1 VKYAGI
7 VSDERFAGRTGL
19 GAVLGWKGLKAISAT
34 GSKTVPVCDKE
45 KTTQWCKKWFAYL
58 QSHPLTGSQLPKVG
72 TAGLVSSMQMCGLL
86 RIESG
91 IKEKQFEAATV
102 KDVLEQLTSCGID
115 RRDLNG
121 CVILVNGN
129 SANKRSKLQDGDTV
143 VLMSPVAGG

>member
-1 VKYAGI
+1 MITVKLY
-7 VSDERFAGRTGL
+7 
-19 GAVLGWKGLKAISAT
+19 
-34 GSKTVPVCDKE
+34 
-45 KTTQWCKKWFAYL
+45 
-58 QSHPLTGSQLPKVG
+58 
-72 TAGLVSSMQMCGLL
+72 GLL
-86 RIESG
+86 RIESD

-129 SANKRSKLQDGDTV
+129 SANKRSKLTDGDTV